1 MAHTT
6 ADPTTQWIEAFARHL
21 DAGIPSII
29 EIHRHAQLHLQAG
42 DEAAARRCERLI
54 YLLHNSQV
62 PAQCKLPRDTR
73 FAYGGIGVVL
83 HAAARF
89 GNGVMIGQNVTIG
102 GNGGKGKPD
111 ASGRS
116 FAIPRIGNHVYI
128 AAGARVLGGISIG
141 DYTIIASNAVVL
153 HDVPP
158 FSVVA
163 GNPANVRR
171 TIGLDNALRYKDFFV
186 FGKKKDEASYLDFI
200 QTELARL
207 T

>member
-1 MAHTT
+1 MTQVT
-6 ADPTTQWIEAFARHL
+6 DDPTTQWLAAFSGLL
-21 DAGIPSII
+21 DTGVPSII
-29 EIHRHAQLHLQAG
+29 QIHRHAQRHLQSG
-42 DEAAARRCERLI
+42 DEMAARRCERLI
-54 YLLHNSQV
+54 YLLHNSHV
-62 PAQCKLPRDTR
+62 PAQCKLPSDTR

-111 ASGRS
+111 KSGRA

-141 DYTIIASNAVVL
+141 DCAIIASNAVVL

-158 FSVVA
+158 FSVMA
-163 GNPANVRR
+163 GNPATVRR
-171 TIGLDNALRYKDFFV
+171 TIGMDNALRYKDFFV
-186 FGKKKDEASYLDFI
+186 FGKKKDEGAYLDFI
-200 QTELARL
+200 RAELARL

>member
-1 MAHTT
+1 M
-6 ADPTTQWIEAFARHL
+6 EAFGGLL

-29 EIHRHAQLHLQAG
+29 EIHKHAQRHLQAG
-42 DEAAARRCERLI
+42 DEVTARRCERLI
-54 YLLHNSQV
+54 YLLHNSHV
-62 PAQCKLPRDTR
+62 PAQCKLPLDTR

-116 FAIPRIGNHVYI
+116 FAIPRVGNHVYI

-141 DYTIIASNAVVL
+141 DYTIIASNSVVL
-153 HDVPP
+153 HNTPP

-163 GNPANVRR
+163 GNPASVRR
-171 TIGLDNALRYKDFFV
+171 IIGLDNALRYKDFFV
-186 FGKKKDEASYLDFI
+186 FGKKKDETSYLDFI
-200 QTELARL
+200 RAELARL
-207 T
+207 A